1 MKSLKAG
8 KNTSNAKV
16 LHISRFGLWIL
27 IEGTEYFLPY
37 RDFPWFKTAT
47 VEQIY
52 NLYFYHKKHLR
63 WPDLDIDL
71 EVESLT
77 HLEQYPLVYK

>member
-1 MKSLKAG
+1 MKSLKVG
-8 KNTSNAKV
+8 KNTSKADV

-27 IEGTEYFLPY
+27 VEGNEYFLPY
-37 RDFPWFKTAT
+37 SEFPWFKEAT

-52 NLYFYHKKHLR
+52 NLQFYHEKHLR
-63 WPDLDIDL
+63 WPDLDVDL
-71 EVESLT
+71 EIESLH